1 MYSGLLCQLK
11 ANASAFPEGIS
22 LSSHPF
28 IYRTLK
34 SVHIIQHRYNCY
46 VTICCC
52 VCLGV
57 EMTQVATVFLGIPL
71 WKIKFILQIQCH
83 DFWWPD
89 DAKCWPLS
97 SRKSQFQL
105 LYFILFQCQHGWH
118 KSYSEWNGIFSACKA
133 DIWTFIFFVL
143 YHTVIH
149 FCILRG
155 QLIGHLVWIL

>member
-1 MYSGLLCQLK
+1 MYSDLLCQLK

-57 EMTQVATVFLGIPL
+57 EMTQVATIFLGIPL
-71 WKIKFILQIQCH
+71 WKTNTSLSYKFNAMTS
-83 DFWWPD
+83 D
-89 DAKCWPLS
+89 DLMM
-97 SRKSQFQL
+97 QNVD
-105 LYFILFQCQHGWH
+105 LYLPENPSFNCCILFCFSVSTVDINHILNKMVYFQHARQI
-118 KSYSEWNGIFSACKA
+118 SEHSSFC
-133 DIWTFIFFVL
+133 
-143 YHTVIH
+143 
-149 FCILRG
+149 FCII
-155 QLIGHLVWIL
+155 Q